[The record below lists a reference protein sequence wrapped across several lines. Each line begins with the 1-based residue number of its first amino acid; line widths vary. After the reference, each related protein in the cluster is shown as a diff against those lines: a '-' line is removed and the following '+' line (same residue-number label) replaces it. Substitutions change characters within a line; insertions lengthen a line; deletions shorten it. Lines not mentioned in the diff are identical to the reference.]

1 MRGGDRQHRALAQ
14 AANPGE
20 CVSPASSARLR
31 AIPSVDKV
39 LLALGDAGIPR
50 AATVAVVRRE
60 LAALRKAKQIPDFEG
75 VLSTVRSAIQALA
88 AARIRPVLNA
98 TGIVVHTNF
107 GRSPLGT
114 EVMDAA
120 ARVGTQYNN
129 LEYDLGGGARG
140 GRAAYLEHN
149 LALLCDAEAA
159 TVVNNN
165 AAALVLILRHFCN
178 SAAPARAQGRKG
190 KRAEPVRKN
199 EVIISRGELVQIGG
213 GFRIPDILESSGAR
227 LREIGTTNKT
237 SLADYTRAISE
248 AVALILKVHQSNFFM
263 SGFVESPTTEEIAA
277 VARKKRVPFVE
288 DLGSGAMIDTSR
300 MPGLEHEPTP
310 AEVLRRG
317 VDLVCFSGDKLLGG
331 PQVGIVAGSAKLVA
345 ALKRDPLFR
354 ALRCDK
360 LILAALQATVDIYL
374 GGHGVSEAH
383 SNSSALVAGIPILEM
398 LSAPIEEL
406 RARAEKIVEA
416 LTGTALKAAVGTG
429 QAQVGGG
436 ALPRSVISSIT
447 VDITH
452 SSLSAQDLSA
462 RLRARELPMIGYIER
477 GRLKLDLRTILPRQD
492 AELIDAIRAVI

>member
-1 MRGGDRQHRALAQ
+1 M
-14 AANPGE
+14 
-20 CVSPASSARLR
+20 SPSASTRLR

-50 AATVAVVRRE
+50 AATVAIVRRE
-60 LAALRKAKQIPDFEG
+60 LAALRRAREIPDFEG
-75 VLSTVRSAIQALA
+75 VLSAVRGAVNALA

-98 TGIVVHTNF
+98 TGIIVHTNF

-114 EVMDAA
+114 DVMEAA

-149 LALLCDAEAA
+149 LALLCEAEAA

-178 SAAPARAQGRKG
+178 AAALGARRRKG
-190 KRAEPVRKN
+190 KRAEPVRKD

-237 SLADYTRAISE
+237 SLGDYTRAIGDGT
-248 AVALILKVHQSNFFM
+248 ALVLKVHQSNFFM
-263 SGFVESPTTEEIAA
+263 SGFVESPATEEIAA

-317 VDLVCFSGDKLLGG
+317 VDLVCFSGDKMLGG
-331 PQVGIVAGSAKLVA
+331 PQAGIIAGNAKLVA

-360 LILAALQATVDIYL
+360 LILSALQATVDIYL
-374 GGHGVSEAH
+374 GGCSATGVRGDSFAP
-383 SNSSALVAGIPILEM
+383 SAGIPILEM
-398 LSAPIEEL
+398 LSAPMEGL
-406 RARAEKIVEA
+406 RARAENIVAA
-416 LTGTALKAAVGTG
+416 LAGTAMKAAVGTG

-436 ALPRSVISSIT
+436 ALPQSVIPSVT
-447 VDITH
+447 VD
-452 SSLSAQDLSA
+452 LSHAAASPQELSA
-462 RLRARELPMIGYIER
+462 RLRARDLPLIGYIEK
-477 GRLKLDLRTILPRQD
+477 GRVKLDLRTILPRQD
-492 AELIDAIRAVI
+492 ADLIDAIRAVA

>member
-1 MRGGDRQHRALAQ
+1 M
-14 AANPGE
+14 
-20 CVSPASSARLR
+20 
-31 AIPSVDKV
+31 
-39 LLALGDAGIPR
+39 LLALGEAGIPR
-50 AATVAVVRRE
+50 AATVAIVRRE
-60 LAALRKAKQIPDFEG
+60 LAALRKQKTIPDFEG
-75 VLSTVRSAIQALA
+75 VLSVVRGAIEALA

-98 TGIVVHTNF
+98 TGIIVHTNF
-107 GRSPLGT
+107 GRSPLAS
-114 EVMDAA
+114 EVMEAA

-149 LALLCDAEAA
+149 LALLCEAEAA

-178 SAAPARAQGRKG
+178 AAAPGSRGRKR
-190 KRAEPVRKN
+190 KRGEPVPKN

-237 SLADYTRAISE
+237 SLADYTRAIGDPT
-248 AVALILKVHQSNFFM
+248 ALILKVHQSNFFM
-263 SGFVESPTTEEIAA
+263 SGFVESPPTEEIAA
-277 VARKKRVPFVE
+277 AARKKRVPFVE

-331 PQVGIVAGSAKLVA
+331 PQAGIIAGEEKLVA
-345 ALKRDPLFR
+345 ALKRNALFR

-360 LILAALQATVDIYL
+360 LILSALQATVDIYL
-374 GGHGVSEAH
+374 RGGGAS
-383 SNSSALVAGIPILEM
+383 SSRRGSSAPVEGIPILEM
-398 LSAPIEEL
+398 LSASMEGL
-406 RARAEKIVEA
+406 RARADKIVAA
-416 LTGTALKAAVGTG
+416 LSGSVLKASAGAG

-436 ALPRSVISSIT
+436 ALPRSVIPSVT
-447 VDITH
+447 VDLTH
-452 SSLSAQDLSA
+452 AMVSAQELSA
-462 RLRARELPMIGYIER
+462 RLRARELPVIGYIEK
-477 GRLKLDLRTILPRQD
+477 GKLKLDLRTIFPGQD
-492 AELIDAIRAVI
+492 ADLIEAIRSVAYQQQGPARLGAVE